1 MEPLREIHGFKKRD
15 EDQLNGKVLD
25 LSAKSVFS
33 IIVALFRRTL
43 TFLGDR
49 KGGGASRS
57 SMFQWYS
64 TVESKMSTGSIYIYI
79 CCTLHCINWCFK
91 RRWLQSCYI
100 CTTRDRLLQRW
111 KRGLLF
117 QKTLTVY
124 FQTEAT
130 EVFFSV
136 TKLFHA
142 TDGNLRRL
150 LYLII
155 KEICPSSD
163 EVAWC
168 SIVWRCPTH
177 HFTSRL

>member
-64 TVESKMSTGSIYIYI
+64 TVESKMSTGSIYIYM
-79 CCTLHCINWCFK
+79 LHAS
-91 RRWLQSCYI
+91 LHQ
-100 CTTRDRLLQRW
+100 LM
-111 KRGLLF
+111 
-117 QKTLTVY
+117 
-124 FQTEAT
+124 FQTQ
-130 EVFFSV
+130 VI
-136 TKLFHA
+136 TK
-142 TDGNLRRL
+142 L
-150 LYLII
+150 LYLYNQGQAFTKVKAWLTIPKTFDSI
-155 KEICPSSD
+155 FSD
-163 EVAWC
+163 WGDRSFLFCNKTISCDGRKLA
-168 SIVWRCPTH
+168 
-177 HFTSRL
+177 TSFVSYNQRNMS